1 MVKKEIEHQIIPT
14 PDGLVTMEATIVRPI
29 TGNETLKIVSAY
41 VRPNGP
47 ILDEDVNLILDSEES
62 TIIIGDLNARS
73 PNWYDRRTN
82 ANGRRLCA
90 YLENK
95 NNTYAVGPVDPT
107 CYNGVAAPT
116 HLYIAIL
123 HNVGQQYEIHS
134 LNEGD
139 STHNQI
145 VLTLGAVDINHL
157 QQRQKKIINWPNYR
171 RIVSENIGAIPTIN
185 NIADLEHSVEKLEQ
199 TITNAIDASSKEEV
213 IKTINGRFGDIST
226 ELKDLIR
233 EKKQEKTESLPY
245 QDTRRQKDCK
255 RVKKRSQQDNCRI
268 TKTNHGTPISKI
280 LWKDKKPISPL
291 HGENSIVYIEQDRAE
306 VLKDELERACRN
318 NEHPHEDIDFTIQV
332 ENEARRLKR
341 RKGRVGI
348 VHTPPD
354 EIKNLIKMTH
364 ARKAPGPDN
373 ITNKALKDLPTK
385 AVVYITNIKTVY

>member
-47 ILDEDVNLILDSEES
+47 ILDEDLNLILDSEES
-62 TIIIGDLNARS
+62 TIIIFDLNARS

-95 NNTYAVGPVDPT
+95 NNTYTVGPVDPT

-139 STHNQI
+139 STHNLI

-185 NIADLEHSVEKLEQ
+185 NIADLENSVEKLEQ

-233 EKKQEKTESLPY
+233 EKNRKRRRAY
-245 QDTRRQKDCK
+245 QLNPNKSAFWK
-255 RVKKRSQQDNCRI
+255 L
-268 TKTNHGTPISKI
+268 SKV
-280 LWKDKKPISPL
+280 LRKDKKPISPL

-354 EIKNLIKMTH
+354 GIKNLIKMTN